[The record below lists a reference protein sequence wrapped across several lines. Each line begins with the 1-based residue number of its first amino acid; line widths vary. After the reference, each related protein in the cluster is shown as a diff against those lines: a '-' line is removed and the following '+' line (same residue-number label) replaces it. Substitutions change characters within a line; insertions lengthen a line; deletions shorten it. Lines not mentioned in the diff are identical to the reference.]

1 LSSVSSAQNL
11 IRVYACR
18 LHNTTTSSS
27 SIFDS
32 SEDCCII
39 AVVLLDCLI
48 DWNPGNTVGLQPF
61 YVRRIKGFIQLSVG
75 MNDATA
81 ISEVVQLLVI
91 VRVYE
96 ACKTIGRI
104 S

>member
-1 LSSVSSAQNL
+1 
-11 IRVYACR
+11 
-18 LHNTTTSSS
+18 
-27 SIFDS
+27 
-32 SEDCCII
+32 
-39 AVVLLDCLI
+39 
-48 DWNPGNTVGLQPF
+48 
-61 YVRRIKGFIQLSVG
+61 

-96 ACKTIGRI
+96 ACKTIGRF

>member
-1 LSSVSSAQNL
+1 
-11 IRVYACR
+11 
-18 LHNTTTSSS
+18 
-27 SIFDS
+27 
-32 SEDCCII
+32 
-39 AVVLLDCLI
+39 
-48 DWNPGNTVGLQPF
+48 
-61 YVRRIKGFIQLSVG
+61 